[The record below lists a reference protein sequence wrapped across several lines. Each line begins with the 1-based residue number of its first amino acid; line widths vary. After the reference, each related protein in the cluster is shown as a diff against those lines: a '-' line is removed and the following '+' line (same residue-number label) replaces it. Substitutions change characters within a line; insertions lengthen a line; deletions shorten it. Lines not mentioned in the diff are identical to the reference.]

1 MADLNEFN
9 RNLID
14 EFRAKGGNVTGM
26 FEKSPLVILTTTGAK
41 SGEPRTFPVVYTRD
55 GDRLVV
61 IASKGGSD
69 ENPAW
74 YHNMVAHPTVTVE
87 LPDETYQA
95 RAVVTE
101 GEERDRL
108 FRAHADRM
116 PNFDE
121 YQTKTRRRLPVIA
134 LERI

>member
-1 MADLNEFN
+1 MTDLNEFN
-9 RNLID
+9 RNVID
-14 EFRAKGGNVTGM
+14 EFRANGGKVTG
-26 FEKSPLVILTTTGAK
+26 FFQKAPLVILTTTGAK
-41 SGEPRTFPVVYTRD
+41 TGQPRTFPVVYTRD

-61 IASKGGSD
+61 IASKGGAD

-74 YHNMVAHPTVTVE
+74 YHNMVANPVVTVE

-95 RAVVTE
+95 RAVVVE
-101 GEERDRL
+101 GHERDRL
-108 FRAHADRM
+108 FRAQADVM

-121 YQTKTRRRLPVIA
+121 YQAKTSRRLPVIA